1 MLDKA
6 LEKAMES
13 FMRRIAVLITVLAA
27 IVAPAFGQQAE
38 IEAVNTKWIEMFNKG
53 DFDGIA
59 SLYTDDAT
67 ALPPGSGIVKG
78 RAAIGAMWKAM
89 ADQVSDPKLTIVD
102 VKILAPTSAREIG
115 TFSLKTKGSTPQEV
129 AGKYV
134 VIWEKVGTDWKLA
147 TDIWNDGN

>member
-1 MLDKA
+1 LKARQRGFSTLIQLVMLDKA

-67 ALPPGSGIVKG
+67 RKG
-78 RAAIGAMWKAM
+78 
-89 ADQVSDPKLTIVD
+89 
-102 VKILAPTSAREIG
+102 TSC
-115 TFSLKTKGSTPQEV
+115 
-129 AGKYV
+129 
-134 VIWEKVGTDWKLA
+134 DWRHVESH
-147 TDIWNDGN
+147 G